1 MFERSAKDKQR
12 YKLTLEGTEYV
23 RKYLERRNQCARYD
37 FEMKDC
43 FFSGYKTVWWT
54 GGLRLVEFAA

>member
-1 MFERSAKDKQR
+1 MFVKRSAKDKQR

-54 GGLRLVEFAA
+54 G